1 MRLFKLIT
9 GGLVLFVIGLFLWQ
23 NVPTFTAPLEFQL
36 DLYIKEHLKWTLQ
49 VYTLLLIV
57 GFLGFV
63 FGLLV
68 MLRPYF
74 NVRRLLAQER
84 QQQIGQQSSPPMPGV
99 TSTTQEEI
107 PEQNRSDDKS

>member
-9 GGLVLFVIGLFLWQ
+9 GGLVLLVIGLFLWQ
-23 NVPTFTAPLEFQL
+23 NVPAFTTPVEFQL
-36 DLYIKEHLKWTLQ
+36 NLYIKEHLSWTLQ

-63 FGLLV
+63 IGLLV

-84 QQQIGQQSSPPMPGV
+84 QQQLEQQSSPPRPEA
-99 TSTTQEEI
+99 TSAAQEDA
-107 PEQNRSDDKS
+107 PEQK